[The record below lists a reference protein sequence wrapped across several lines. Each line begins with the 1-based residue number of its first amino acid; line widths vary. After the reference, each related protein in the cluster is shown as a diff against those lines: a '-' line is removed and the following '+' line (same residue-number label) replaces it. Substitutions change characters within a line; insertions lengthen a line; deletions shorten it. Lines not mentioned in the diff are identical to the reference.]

1 MFLFLTAPAGLIDVT
16 GSSVLPYWNG
26 LGCFFLVL
34 QRFLK
39 FFSASE
45 SKKRKQHFDFG
56 PQQYK
61 YLTLPPCLPP
71 DTEAQGTGTSW
82 VWKCEGMSG
91 GQCMF
96 VLQLWNS
103 IINKTSKGLKARCVL
118 WPNLF
123 WVRPPCPA
131 QGIVCFYA
139 RISNTPS
146 SQSQNNC
153 WRMTRTICE
162 LTWTNKCH
170 HFSNCFLKDFEKWL
184 CQGFRKGL
192 LWDVKRPWCALV
204 YLCIGKIWNSL
215 DTKLWKCRKIWMEVV
230 KSRSPAHSKN
240 TLTKEEVS
248 RLHCTLH

>member
-1 MFLFLTAPAGLIDVT
+1 MACKALLHNQAQDFLRKHNRAREKGDTASGVRLSAVSYSLFSLWFCSWLSEPMKAPASWLRAQQWSPENHHKCWYKPYSRTQSHDAWKPPHKENVPSECFFLTAPAGLIDVT

-39 FFSASE
+39 FFSATFAPSE

-96 VLQLWNS
+96 VLQ
-103 IINKTSKGLKARCVL
+103 
-118 WPNLF
+118 
-123 WVRPPCPA
+123 
-131 QGIVCFYA
+131 
-139 RISNTPS
+139 
-146 SQSQNNC
+146 
-153 WRMTRTICE
+153 
-162 LTWTNKCH
+162 
-170 HFSNCFLKDFEKWL
+170 
-184 CQGFRKGL
+184 
-192 LWDVKRPWCALV
+192 
-204 YLCIGKIWNSL
+204 
-215 DTKLWKCRKIWMEVV
+215 
-230 KSRSPAHSKN
+230 
-240 TLTKEEVS
+240 
-248 RLHCTLH
+248 

>member
-1 MFLFLTAPAGLIDVT
+1 MFFFLTTPAGLIDVT

-39 FFSASE
+39 FFSAT
-45 SKKRKQHFDFG
+45 F
-56 PQQYK
+56 
-61 YLTLPPCLPP
+61 
-71 DTEAQGTGTSW
+71 
-82 VWKCEGMSG
+82 
-91 GQCMF
+91 
-96 VLQLWNS
+96 
-103 IINKTSKGLKARCVL
+103 VL

-215 DTKLWKCRKIWMEVV
+215 DTKLWTCRKI
-230 KSRSPAHSKN
+230 
-240 TLTKEEVS
+240 
-248 RLHCTLH
+248 